1 MLPPQSVVSLAHVNM
16 YSCIHC
22 ILGEY
27 NLRFKNLSTHVICF
41 LLEYVVVHIK
51 YVELIF
57 LERIDIFY
65 CIRITLTPS
74 HRNICL
80 FIHAPYFPWLN
91 NSLFGFEFK
100 SQNIC
105 LLMNILTH
113 LLRRGRRLIE
123 FKSIFNQSKSILL
136 IAKVR

>member
-41 LLEYVVVHIK
+41 LLDYVVVHIK

-123 FKSIFNQSKSILL
+123 FNLRRSKSILL